1 MNSSKQHDNDDFEA
15 DTYLDMQDMHQHL
28 RIRQDLK
35 RLLAKGTA
43 PKVRKL
49 REHTK
54 ENSKGNI
61 TTNITANI
69 TGNSRF
75 LKPQ

>member
-1 MNSSKQHDNDDFEA
+1 MNSSKQHDNDDFED
-15 DTYLDMQDMHQHL
+15 DTYFDMQDMHQHM

-49 REHTK
+49 RENTK

-61 TTNITANI
+61 TANVAGHITAN
-69 TGNSRF
+69 SRF
-75 LKPQ
+75 SKSH